1 MESPGDSPAR
11 PARRGVASAI
21 RTRLIVPR
29 RNARRCRAHLDPP
42 APPSVT
48 STLRGRSNEHPHAS
62 DVLLASVVCRP
73 KVQQSDC
80 AKGCKLISGYNMTT
94 ITDMV
99 ARGWENFVARPRG
112 PLNLR
117 FIIQPT
123 LASIIALRAGLK
135 DANAGRPAYLWAVLT
150 NSGYRERFLH
160 GGLKDLRSPGV
171 VGPTLDVVYQ
181 IIIHRWIYPLELLFT
196 VTLLVLVPYL
206 ILRGPVNR
214 IASRFVS
221 GGGADAAG
229 KNSGQQ
235 SKTIT

>member
-1 MESPGDSPAR
+1 
-11 PARRGVASAI
+11 
-21 RTRLIVPR
+21 
-29 RNARRCRAHLDPP
+29 
-42 APPSVT
+42 
-48 STLRGRSNEHPHAS
+48 
-62 DVLLASVVCRP
+62 
-73 KVQQSDC
+73 
-80 AKGCKLISGYNMTT
+80 MTT

-135 DANAGRPAYLWAVLT
+135 DANAGRPAYLWAVFT
-150 NSGYRERFLH
+150 NSDYRKIFLH
-160 GGLKDLRSPGV
+160 GGLKDLRIPIV
-171 VGPTLDVVYQ
+171 VGTTLDVVYQ

-229 KNSGQQ
+229 KDAGQQ
-235 SKTIT
+235 SKTKTYQQT

>member
-1 MESPGDSPAR
+1 MKITRIGAAGGEVLLAGQGDQTLLR
-11 PARRGVASAI
+11 AS
-21 RTRLIVPR
+21 R
-29 RNARRCRAHLDPP
+29 PP

-48 STLRGRSNEHPHAS
+48 STPFVVEATSTRTPPMFCCRLWSVGLKSNNRIAQKA
-62 DVLLASVVCRP
+62 VNLLAAV
-73 KVQQSDC
+73 K
-80 AKGCKLISGYNMTT
+80 MTT

-135 DANAGRPAYLWAVLT
+135 D
-150 NSGYRERFLH
+150 
-160 GGLKDLRSPGV
+160 LRIPIV
-171 VGPTLDVVYQ
+171 VGTTLDVVYQ

-206 ILRGPVNR
+206 ILRGLVNR

-229 KNSGQQ
+229 KDSGQQ

>member
-1 MESPGDSPAR
+1 MQKNFPVIGVCENRPEVSGPAC
-11 PARRGVASAI
+11 VSVLQASAQ
-21 RTRLIVPR
+21 RDNRGERRLNDKPQIQRAPR
-29 RNARRCRAHLDPP
+29 AGDKVLPSARNHVGYRRH
-42 APPSVT
+42 
-48 STLRGRSNEHPHAS
+48 
-62 DVLLASVVCRP
+62 
-73 KVQQSDC
+73 
-80 AKGCKLISGYNMTT
+80 IYINMTT

-135 DANAGRPAYLWAVLT
+135 DANAGRPAYLWAVFT
-150 NSGYRERFLH
+150 NSDYRKNFLH
-160 GGLKDLRSPGV
+160 GGLKDLRIPIV
-171 VGPTLDVVYQ
+171 VGTTLDVVYQ

-196 VTLLVLVPYL
+196 VTLLALVPYL

-229 KNSGQQ
+229 KDSGEQ